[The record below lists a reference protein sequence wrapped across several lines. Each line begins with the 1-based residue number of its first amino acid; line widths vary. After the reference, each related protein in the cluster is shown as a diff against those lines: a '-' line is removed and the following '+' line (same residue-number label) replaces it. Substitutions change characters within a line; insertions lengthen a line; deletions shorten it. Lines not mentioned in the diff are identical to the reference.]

1 MKTFH
6 GKQSI
11 KDKYIERVK
20 AHAAADRIIKGR
32 YWENGKGCAIGCTIE
47 GGDHEKYETELGIP
61 REIAYLED
69 IIFEKLPNNKAM
81 EFPLRFLEAVPVGVD
96 LSKVIAQLI
105 IWQFEDE
112 KYGLKNIK
120 EVVDDKVVYEYCQKV
135 VALYKR
141 ILENEKVDKKEFDE
155 LYKNI
160 CLARA
165 TAGTDAWA
173 EAWAEAWA
181 MAGAWSG
188 SRAMAGAWSGSGT
201 MAWARAGAWGW
212 AGAKEWAWGW
222 AGAREWANY
231 DNRMIVMADKFIE
244 LIKGT
249 KV

>member
-20 AHAAADRIIKGR
+20 AHAAADRIIKGS

-47 GGDHEKYETELGIP
+47 SDDHEKYETELGIP

-105 IWQFEDE
+105 VWQFEDE

-120 EVVDDKVVYEYCQKV
+120 EVVGDKVLYEYCQKV
-135 VALYKR
+135 VALYKQ

-160 CLARA
+160 CLARLV
-165 TAGTDAWA
+165 AG
-173 EAWAEAWA
+173 E
-181 MAGAWSG
+181 
-188 SRAMAGAWSGSGT
+188 
-201 MAWARAGAWGW
+201 
-212 AGAKEWAWGW
+212 WGW